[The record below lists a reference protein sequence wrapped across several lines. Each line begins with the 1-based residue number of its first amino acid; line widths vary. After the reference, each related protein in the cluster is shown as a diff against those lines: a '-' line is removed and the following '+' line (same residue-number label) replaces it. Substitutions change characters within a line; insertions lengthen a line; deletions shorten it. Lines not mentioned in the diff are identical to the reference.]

1 MRANF
6 SLLPRFVSLETLTRL
21 NSSRQFSVSAP
32 AFKKKAKKTAPKKPT
47 EEKKL
52 LLGRP
57 GNNLKVCVLL
67 HCEIYRQYIWN
78 IRKQQKVNELN
89 ELTTVFI

>member
-6 SLLPRFVSLETLTRL
+6 SLLPRFVSFETFTRL
-21 NSSRQFSVSAP
+21 NSLRQFSVSAP
-32 AFKKKAKKTAPKKPT
+32 AFKKKAKKSAPKKPT

-57 GNNLKVCVLL
+57 GNNLKVCILSNS
-67 HCEIYRQYIWN
+67 EIYHQYIWN
-78 IRKQQKVNELN
+78 IRKQ
-89 ELTTVFI
+89 